1 VAAHDAF
8 MLGSL
13 LILTGPPGAGKSTV
27 ARLITED
34 APRATVHLHTDSFYV
49 WIRTGF
55 VLPYLPEAARQN
67 EVVLGVLADAAC
79 GYARGGYD
87 VVLDGI
93 VGPWSLQPFR
103 DAALRDGLDLFYV
116 VLRPSLDVTL
126 ARGTAR
132 EGREL
137 TEAEPIKEMHGAFA
151 ELGELEQHVINTTEQ
166 TVEETADAVRRRVA
180 PLRKQL

>member
-1 VAAHDAF
+1 
-8 MLGSL
+8 MPGSL

-27 ARLITED
+27 ARMVADD

-55 VLPYLPEAARQN
+55 VAPYLPEAARQN
-67 EVVLGVLADAAC
+67 DVVLGVIAEAAC

-87 VVLDGI
+87 VVLDGV
-93 VGPWSLQPFR
+93 VGPWALEPFR
-103 DAALRDGLDLFYV
+103 DAAKRDGLDLFYV
-116 VLRPSLDVTL
+116 VLRPSLEVTL

-137 TEAEPIKEMHGAFA
+137 TEVGPITGMHGAFTD
-151 ELGELEQHVINTTEQ
+151 LGELEKNVIDTTDH
-166 TVEETADAVRRRVA
+166 TVDDTADAVRLRARSA
-180 PLRKQL
+180 PYLL

>member
-1 VAAHDAF
+1 
-8 MLGSL
+8 MMRGMPGSL

-27 ARLITED
+27 ARLVAEG
-34 APRATVHLHTDSFYV
+34 APRPTVHLHTDSFYV
-49 WIRTGF
+49 WIKTGF
-55 VLPYLPEAARQN
+55 VAPYLPEAARQN
-67 EVVLGVLADAAC
+67 DVVLGVIAEAAC

-93 VGPWSLQPFR
+93 IGPWALEPFR
-103 DAALRDGLDLFYV
+103 GAAERDGLDLFYV

-137 TEAEPIKEMHGAFA
+137 TQVEPIKGMHGAFA
-151 ELGELEQHVINTTEQ
+151 ALGELERHVVDTTDH
-166 TVEETADAVRRRVA
+166 TIEETAEAVRHHARSA
-180 PLRKQL
+180 AFALS